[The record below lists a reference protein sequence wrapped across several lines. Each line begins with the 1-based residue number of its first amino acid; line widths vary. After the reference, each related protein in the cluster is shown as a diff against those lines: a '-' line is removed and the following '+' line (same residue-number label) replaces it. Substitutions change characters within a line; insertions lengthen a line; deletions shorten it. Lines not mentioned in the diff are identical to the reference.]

1 MTPRFP
7 RARRGRATLAV
18 VLAILASA
26 GTASL
31 ALAAPAMARGA
42 LALDCNRLTA
52 ADLPALSTLPA
63 PRIIAL
69 AGSVP
74 LVTMESFAQFLI
86 GMGYP
91 ESALRDPQDGALSQ
105 SSYQSSETLAGEI
118 AAYYEQTGLRP
129 MLIGHSQGGMLVVR
143 TLHELAGGFHD
154 AVQVVDPASGA
165 AEPRTTI
172 VDPYTGRER
181 PVVGVR
187 VSFAAAIA
195 TGALPRLLLGQWSM
209 LSRLRKIPDST
220 LEFTG
225 FAIAYDP
232 IAGNLATAEP
242 YVATGSAA
250 VRNVMLPSTYS
261 HIGAPITEHLAEQ
274 PATRD
279 WIDAWTPDAA
289 PPLPAAASDT
299 RNLLHAAD
307 LWHSVRRHWCAE
319 GQRRLRAPAVPAS
332 PQAGADEHP
341 PTAHGGAT

>member
-1 MTPRFP
+1 MIPRFL
-7 RARRGRATLAV
+7 RALRACATLAV
-18 VLAILASA
+18 ALATLASA
-26 GTASL
+26 GPAGAVAPPQATAQ
-31 ALAAPAMARGA
+31 AA

-52 ADLPALSTLPA
+52 ADQPLVEALPA

-69 AGSVP
+69 QGSVP
-74 LVTMESFAQFLI
+74 IVTMEPFAQFLI

-91 ESALRDPQDGALSQ
+91 EAALRDPEDGALSQ
-105 SSYQSSETLAGEI
+105 SSFQSSETLAGEI
-118 AAYYEQTGLRP
+118 AAYYEQSGLRP

-143 TLHELAGGFHD
+143 TLHELAGGFSD
-154 AVQVVDPASGA
+154 ALPVVDPATGA
-165 AEPRTTI
+165 VEHRTTI

-232 IAGNLATAEP
+232 IAGNLGTAEP

-250 VRNVMLPSTYS
+250 VRNVMLPATYS

-274 PATRD
+274 PATRA
-279 WIDAWTPDAA
+279 WIDAWSPDAA
-289 PPLPAAASDT
+289 PPLPAAAVDT

-319 GQRRLRAPAVPAS
+319 GQRRVRA
-332 PQAGADEHP
+332 
-341 PTAHGGAT
+341 TGGAT